1 MATLHL
7 VATGTPTRMYALNA
21 RVRRVARSAASRAL
35 TILRSL
41 WIDAFPTPQFDGP
54 PDNPSPIAKAA
65 ALREPALL
73 SEATDAISKRVAG

>member
-7 VATGTPTRMYALNA
+7 VATGTPTRKSALNA

-54 PDNPSPIAKAA
+54 PGNPSPKAA

>member
-1 MATLHL
+1 MS
-7 VATGTPTRMYALNA
+7 ALNA

-54 PDNPSPIAKAA
+54 PGNPSPKAA

-73 SEATDAISKRVAG
+73 SEATEAISKRVEG

>member
-1 MATLHL
+1 MS
-7 VATGTPTRMYALNA
+7 ALNA

-41 WIDAFPTPQFDGP
+41 WIDVSPPFDGP
-54 PDNPSPIAKAA
+54 PGNPSPIAKAA